1 MNGPS
6 SELQR
11 FAFPATGQQVRT
23 VLIDGQPW
31 FVAADVC
38 TALDISNSRQ
48 AVSYLDDDEKGVT
61 TNDTPGGVQQ
71 MQIIN
76 EAGLY
81 SLILRSRKSEAK
93 AFKRWVTHDVLPAI
107 RRTGSYSVQ
116 PQHVIPTS
124 YAEALELAAKQA
136 RDLEA
141 KEARIAALEPG
152 AARAD
157 RLAQTEGLALVGT
170 VAKRFG
176 LQERK
181 LREFLYAQGLLIR
194 DGSRRNEPMAR
205 YVQAGYFDVEVHIV
219 GEPARSVST
228 TKVTPKG
235 EAYIWRRLHEAGVVG
250 DAHPPLW
257 QPSLDDEYAR

>member
-1 MNGPS
+1 M

-11 FAFPATGQQVRT
+11 FAFPATGQQVRSL
-23 VLIDGQPW
+23 LIDGEPW
-31 FVAADVC
+31 FVAADVARILGYRMASDM
-38 TALDISNSRQ
+38 TRRLDE
-48 AVSYLDDDEKGVT
+48 DEKGT
-61 TNDTPGGVQQ
+61 HSARTPGGAQDMAV
-71 MQIIN
+71 IS
-76 EAGLY
+76 EPGLY
-81 SLILRSRKSEAK
+81 TAVLGSKVHDAK

-107 RRTGSYSVQ
+107 RRTGTYTVQ

-141 KEARIAALEPG
+141 KAARIAVLEPG

-157 RLAQTEGLALVGT
+157 RLAQTEGLALIGT

-181 LREFLYAQGLLIR
+181 LREFLYADGALIR

-228 TKVTPKG
+228 TKVTPRG
-235 EAYIWRRLHEAGVVG
+235 ELWIWARLHRAGVVG
-250 DAHPPLW
+250 RPHPPML
-257 QPSLDDEYAR
+257 QPSLDDEYAT